1 MNHIMSPTGVAVLLL
16 LALVVDWMSFGPN
29 SIRDRIA
36 FLLALPAIRQ
46 GFDGSPL
53 DQWTVGA
60 LSSLIDGLKAAT
72 GGAYIAGAVTSVLL
86 GAIIGILAI
95 YTIGALLPNKM
106 SGKLGQ
112 FATISFPASGL
123 HRLNYRLWTCA
134 VVLGLLADLPGGV
147 IGNALRSIINAVT
160 TVVSLLPN
168 VLFGAS

>member
-1 MNHIMSPTGVAVLLL
+1 MNHFMSSTGVAVLLL
-16 LALVVDWMSFGPN
+16 LALAVDWMSLGPN

-60 LSSLIDGLKAAT
+60 LSSLIAGLKAAT

-106 SGKLGQ
+106 SAKLGA
-112 FATISFPASGL
+112 FATITFPASGL
-123 HRLNYRLWTCA
+123 HRLNYRLWACA
-134 VVLGLLADLPGGV
+134 LVLGLLADLPGGV